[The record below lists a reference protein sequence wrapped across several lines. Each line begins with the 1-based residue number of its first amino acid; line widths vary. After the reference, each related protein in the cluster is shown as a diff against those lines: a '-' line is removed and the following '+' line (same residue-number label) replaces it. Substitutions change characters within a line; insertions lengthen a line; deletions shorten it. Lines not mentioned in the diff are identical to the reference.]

1 VRREVLNASLAS
13 AIDGRRCLDH
23 VRQIGAYD
31 RSLGSSG
38 YHSAGAYVRANLDR
52 IGLDARV
59 ITWPMDDS
67 PVPWNWSVPRAWE
80 PRAAS
85 FRVLSPEERTLVT
98 FARTPTCIHPWSA
111 ATPREG
117 VIAEIV
123 HVGDGTSDQDYLGK
137 DVRGKIVFADRGA
150 NWLAYV
156 HAVEKRGALGYVS
169 DDILAVPHVK
179 ARQRFQ
185 DAVLWYTFYE
195 RETNGGP
202 IRGWGISI
210 SPRMGDYLR
219 GLLAQGPVTGHCMV
233 EARTFDG
240 VMENILGTIEGN
252 GSVDEEFL
260 CMAHLDHYRPGAMDN
275 ASGCSV
281 LLEAAEVLNRLIARG
296 SLPRP
301 RRSIRFLFGP
311 EGHTSNVYPHSL
323 AERIDRLVGSWTADT
338 VGARSSVVG
347 GPLIFTR
354 ASASTPTYLSDLGPD
369 LLKESCRWY
378 PGMDDSPISTGAAE
392 NTVIH
397 TKPGTSPFKFDTIPY
412 GIHSDNACIAGWGV
426 PAVGIFQWPATPWH
440 TQYDTIEKLDAQEL
454 ARCAWATA
462 SVSYLAA
469 NAGPLDGLGW
479 MHDVR
484 AAASR
489 RLSAIASRGRA
500 STLAGEGSEVADELR
515 YACERD
521 SAAIASCL
529 AVCGEAAARER
540 LALTADTLSTALRA
554 ECESQISTLADMARL
569 VETMA
574 AGD

>member
-1 VRREVLNASLAS
+1 MRERLNAALAEMV
-13 AIDGRRCLDH
+13 DGRRCLEH

-31 RSLGSSG
+31 RSLGSPG
-38 YHSAGAYVRANLDR
+38 YHDAAEYVLANLVR
-52 IGLDARV
+52 MGLGTRV
-59 ITWPMDDS
+59 VTWPMDDS

-85 FRVLSPEERTLVT
+85 LRVLRPEERTLVT
-98 FARTPTCIHPWSA
+98 FANTPTCIHPWSA
-111 ATPREG
+111 ATPPEG
-117 VIAEIV
+117 VTAEIV
-123 HVGDGTSDQDYLGK
+123 HVGNGTRDEDYIGK

-150 NWLAYV
+150 NWLAYI

-169 DDILAVPHVK
+169 DDILAVTHAKP
-179 ARQRFQ
+179 REQFQ

-219 GLLAQGPVTGHCMV
+219 ELLARGPVIGHCV
-233 EARTFDG
+233 VDARTFDG
-240 VMENILGTIEGN
+240 VMENVIGTIEGD
-252 GSVDEEFL
+252 GSTDEEFL

-281 LLEAAEVLNRLIARG
+281 LLEAADVLKRLIAHG
-296 SLPRP
+296 DLPRP
-301 RRSIRFLFGP
+301 KRSIRFLFGP

-323 AERIDRLVGSWTADT
+323 ADRIDRLVGSWTVDT
-338 VGARSSVVG
+338 VGARASVVG
-347 GPLIFTR
+347 GTLIFTR
-354 ASASTPTYLSDLGPD
+354 ASASTPTYLSDLGPE

-378 PGMDDSPISTGAAE
+378 PAMDDSPMATGAAE

-397 TKPGTSPFKFDTIPY
+397 TKTGTSPFKFDTIPY

-426 PAVGIFQWPATPWH
+426 PAVGLFQWPATPWH
-440 TQYDTIEKLDAQEL
+440 TQFDTPDKLDAQEL

-462 SVSYLAA
+462 SVSYLVA
-469 NAGPLDGLGW
+469 NAGPREALGW

-489 RLSAIASRGRA
+489 RLAAVAARGRKEIMVGGQ
-500 STLAGEGSEVADELR
+500 SDVSDELR
-515 YACERD
+515 YTAERD

-529 AVCGEAAARER
+529 ALCGNGTVRPRLISVSER
-540 LALTADTLSTALRA
+540 LADSLVTECDAVINGLTEFAS
-554 ECESQISTLADMARL
+554 
-569 VETMA
+569 VA
-574 AGD
+574 AGMDA